1 MESGAGTLPQ
11 GELPLEIAPEGAT
24 VGAMN
29 ILEELQ
35 WRGLLADCTDA
46 AELAKRVS
54 PGPITLYCGFDPTAD
69 SLHAGNLV
77 PLLALRRF
85 QLLGHHPLPLA
96 GGATGSIGDPSGKTQ
111 ERQLLTKEILASN
124 IAKVKQ
130 QLRRLLDFDC
140 AQNPAHLLDN
150 ADWTAPVSYLD
161 FLRDIGKHFSVNQMV
176 AKESVRAR
184 MEDREAGI
192 SYTEFSYM
200 LLQAFDFYML
210 CRDRNCELQIGGSD
224 QWGNI
229 TAGIDL
235 TRKKLGRTVFGL
247 TLPLITNADGT
258 KFGKTAA
265 GAVWLDPAR
274 TSVYKF
280 YQFWIRTDDRD
291 VARYLKYFTFLTQE
305 EIAALE
311 KQHAENPGARTAHKA
326 LAKAVTD
333 LVHGEEARKA
343 VQAASEALFGVDL
356 INPKVSQ
363 KEHLGQS
370 LDSVK
375 AELRQGSEAVAPTA
389 GEPLIGVN
397 PKSSLKR
404 LFEQSPDQVKA
415 ELRQSNEAVAPAA
428 GEPLIGVNPKASL
441 KQLFEQSPDQVKAEL
456 LFDSIV
462 EDLPHVEIGRMKLE
476 GAGQPLVELLV
487 LAGLC
492 PSKGQARKD
501 VEGGGVYINN
511 QREASFQ
518 RAVTIKDLLFGKHLL
533 LRKGKRNY
541 VVLTAK

>member
-1 MESGAGTLPQ
+1 
-11 GELPLEIAPEGAT
+11 LETALGSAIVP
-24 VGAMN
+24 VMN

-35 WRGLLADCTDA
+35 WRDLLADCTDA
-46 AELAKRVS
+46 QELTKRVS
-54 PGPITLYCGFDPTAD
+54 SGPITLYCGFDPTAD
-69 SLHAGNLV
+69 SLHIGSLV

-85 QLLGHHPLPLA
+85 QLLGHHPIPLA

-111 ERQLLTKEILASN
+111 ERQLLTQEVLDHN
-124 IAKVKQ
+124 IGKVKV
-130 QLRRLLDFDC
+130 QLRRLLDFDT
-140 AQNPAHLLDN
+140 AANPARLLDN
-150 ADWTAPVSYLD
+150 AAWTAPVSFLD

-200 LLQAFDFYML
+200 LLQAFDFYVL
-210 CRDRNCELQIGGSD
+210 CRDCNCELQIGGSD

-235 TRKKLGRTVFGL
+235 TRKKLGRTVYGL
-247 TLPLITNADGT
+247 TLPLIMNADGS

-291 VARYLKYFTFLTQE
+291 VVRYLKYFTFLSQD

-311 KQHAENPGARTAHKA
+311 KQHTEDPGVRAAHKA

-333 LVHGEEARKA
+333 LIHGPSATTEAIR
-343 VQAASEALFGVDL
+343 ASEILFGGDL
-356 INPKVSQ
+356 AGISEATFNEIVGEVPT
-363 KEHLGQS
+363 KEIG
-370 LDSVK
+370 K
-375 AELRQGSEAVAPTA
+375 AELDGT
-389 GEPLIGVN
+389 G
-397 PKSSLKR
+397 K
-404 LFEQSPDQVKA
+404 
-415 ELRQSNEAVAPAA
+415 
-428 GEPLIGVNPKASL
+428 
-441 KQLFEQSPDQVKAEL
+441 
-456 LFDSIV
+456 
-462 EDLPHVEIGRMKLE
+462 
-476 GAGQPLVELLV
+476 PLVELLV
-487 LAGLC
+487 HSGLC
-492 PSKGQARKD
+492 ASKGQARKD
-501 VEGGGVYINN
+501 VEGGGAYVNN
-511 QREASFQ
+511 IREGSFQ
-518 RAVTIKDLLFGKHLL
+518 RAVTAKDLLFGKHLL